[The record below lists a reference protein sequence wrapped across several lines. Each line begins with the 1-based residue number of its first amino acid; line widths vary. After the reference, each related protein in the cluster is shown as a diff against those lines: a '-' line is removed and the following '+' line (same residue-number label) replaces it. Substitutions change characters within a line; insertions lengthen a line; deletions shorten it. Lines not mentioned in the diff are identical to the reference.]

1 MHLWYNVNS
10 KKEKND
16 TTLFPMLS
24 FFKELKCMNIT
35 ITGRKFNLK
44 DSFRDYAEQ
53 KMKKIQRIFG
63 DDADAKITVTVEK
76 EWQTVETT
84 LRKDGIVYRAE
95 CSAPMMEEALDKTID
110 DLVRKL
116 RKNKTR
122 VEKKLKEVTFEL
134 PPDDNE
140 TEEEGEI
147 RIVRNKHFPVKPMDA
162 EEAVL
167 QMNLIGHQF
176 FMFRD
181 MHSCEINVV
190 YRRKDGNYGLLC
202 PEN

>member
-1 MHLWYNVNS
+1 
-10 KKEKND
+10 
-16 TTLFPMLS
+16 
-24 FFKELKCMNIT
+24 MNIM

-63 DDADAKITVTVEK
+63 DEADVKITVTVEK

-84 LRKDGIVYRAE
+84 VKKDGVLYRAE
-95 CSAPMMEEALDKTID
+95 CSADRMEDAIDKTID

-122 VEKKLKEVTFEL
+122 IEKKLRDVAPEIPE
-134 PPDDNE
+134 PISE
-140 TEEEGEI
+140 EGEEGEI
-147 RIVRNKHFPVKPMDA
+147 KIVKSKHFPIKPMDA

-176 FMFRD
+176 FMFRNMD
-181 MHSCEINVV
+181 SGEINVV
-190 YRRKDGNYGLLC
+190 YRRKDGNYGLLA
-202 PEN
+202 PEE

>member
-1 MHLWYNVNS
+1 
-10 KKEKND
+10 
-16 TTLFPMLS
+16 
-24 FFKELKCMNIT
+24 MNNMN
-35 ITGRKFNLK
+35 TGRKFNLK

-63 DDADAKITVTVEK
+63 DEADVKITVTVEK

-84 LRKDGIVYRAE
+84 VKKDGVLYRAE
-95 CSAPMMEEALDKTID
+95 CSADRMEDALDKTID

-122 VEKKLKEVTFEL
+122 IEKKLRDVAPEIPE
-134 PPDDNE
+134 PISE
-140 TEEEGEI
+140 EGEEGEI
-147 RIVRNKHFPVKPMDA
+147 KIVKSKHFPIKPMDA

-176 FMFRD
+176 FMFRNMD
-181 MHSCEINVV
+181 SGEINVV
-190 YRRKDGNYGLLC
+190 YRRKDGNYGLLA
-202 PEN
+202 PEK

>member
-1 MHLWYNVNS
+1 
-10 KKEKND
+10 
-16 TTLFPMLS
+16 
-24 FFKELKCMNIT
+24 MNIM

-63 DDADAKITVTVEK
+63 DEADVKITVTVEK

-84 LRKDGIVYRAE
+84 VKKDGVLYRAE
-95 CSAPMMEEALDKTID
+95 CSADRMEDALDKTID

-122 VEKKLKEVTFEL
+122 IEKKLRDVAPEIPEPISEEV
-134 PPDDNE
+134 
-140 TEEEGEI
+140 EEVEI
-147 RIVRNKHFPVKPMDA
+147 KIVKSKHFPIKPMDA

-176 FMFRD
+176 FMFRNMD
-181 MHSCEINVV
+181 SGEINVV
-190 YRRKDGNYGLLC
+190 YRRKDGNYGLLA
-202 PEN
+202 PEE

>member
-1 MHLWYNVNS
+1 M
-10 KKEKND
+10 
-16 TTLFPMLS
+16 
-24 FFKELKCMNIT
+24 

-63 DDADAKITVTVEK
+63 DEADVKITVTVEK

-84 LRKDGIVYRAE
+84 VKKDGVLYRAE
-95 CSAPMMEEALDKTID
+95 CSADRMEDALDKTID

-122 VEKKLKEVTFEL
+122 IEKKLRDVAPEIPE
-134 PPDDNE
+134 PISE
-140 TEEEGEI
+140 EGEEGEI
-147 RIVRNKHFPVKPMDA
+147 KIVKSKHFPIKPMDA

-176 FMFRD
+176 FMFRNMD
-181 MHSCEINVV
+181 SGEINVV
-190 YRRKDGNYGLLC
+190 YRRKDGNYGLLA
-202 PEN
+202 PEE

>member
-1 MHLWYNVNS
+1 
-10 KKEKND
+10 
-16 TTLFPMLS
+16 
-24 FFKELKCMNIT
+24 MNIM

-63 DDADAKITVTVEK
+63 DEADVKITVTVEK

-84 LRKDGIVYRAE
+84 VKKDGVLYRAE
-95 CSAPMMEEALDKTID
+95 CSADRMEDALDKTID

-122 VEKKLKEVTFEL
+122 IDKKLRDVAPEIPE
-134 PPDDNE
+134 PIS
-140 TEEEGEI
+140 EEGEEVEI
-147 RIVRNKHFPVKPMDA
+147 KIVKSKHFPIKPMDA

-176 FMFRD
+176 FMFRNMD
-181 MHSCEINVV
+181 SGEINVV
-190 YRRKDGNYGLLC
+190 YRRKDGNYGLLA
-202 PEN
+202 PEE

>member
-1 MHLWYNVNS
+1 
-10 KKEKND
+10 
-16 TTLFPMLS
+16 
-24 FFKELKCMNIT
+24 MNIM

-63 DDADAKITVTVEK
+63 DEADVKITVTVEK

-84 LRKDGIVYRAE
+84 VKKDEVLYRAE
-95 CSAPMMEEALDKTID
+95 CSADRMEDALDKTID

-122 VEKKLKEVTFEL
+122 IEKKLRDVAPEIPE
-134 PPDDNE
+134 PISE
-140 TEEEGEI
+140 EGEEGEI
-147 RIVRNKHFPVKPMDA
+147 KIVKSKHFPIKPMDA

-176 FMFRD
+176 FMFRNMD
-181 MHSCEINVV
+181 SGEINVV
-190 YRRKDGNYGLLC
+190 YRRKDGNYGLLA
-202 PEN
+202 PEK

>member
-1 MHLWYNVNS
+1 
-10 KKEKND
+10 
-16 TTLFPMLS
+16 
-24 FFKELKCMNIT
+24 MNIM

-63 DDADAKITVTVEK
+63 DEADVKITVTVEK

-84 LRKDGIVYRAE
+84 VKKDGVLYRAE
-95 CSAPMMEEALDKTID
+95 CSADRMEDALDKTID

-122 VEKKLKEVTFEL
+122 IEKKLRDVA
-134 PPDDNE
+134 PE
-140 TEEEGEI
+140 TPEPISEEGEEGEI
-147 RIVRNKHFPVKPMDA
+147 KIVKSKHFPIKPMDA

-176 FMFRD
+176 FMFRNMD
-181 MHSCEINVV
+181 SGEINVV
-190 YRRKDGNYGLLC
+190 YRRKDGNYGLLA
-202 PEN
+202 PEE

>member
-1 MHLWYNVNS
+1 
-10 KKEKND
+10 
-16 TTLFPMLS
+16 
-24 FFKELKCMNIT
+24 MNIM

-63 DDADAKITVTVEK
+63 DEADVKITVTVEK

-84 LRKDGIVYRAE
+84 VKKDGVLYRAE
-95 CSAPMMEEALDKTID
+95 CSADRMEDALDKTID

-122 VEKKLKEVTFEL
+122 IEKKLRDVAPEIPE
-134 PPDDNE
+134 PISE
-140 TEEEGEI
+140 EGEEGEI
-147 RIVRNKHFPVKPMDA
+147 KIVKSKHFPIKPMDV

-176 FMFRD
+176 FMFRNMD
-181 MHSCEINVV
+181 SGEINVV
-190 YRRKDGNYGLLC
+190 YRRKDGNYGLLA
-202 PEN
+202 PEE

>member
-1 MHLWYNVNS
+1 
-10 KKEKND
+10 
-16 TTLFPMLS
+16 
-24 FFKELKCMNIT
+24 MNIM

-44 DSFRDYAEQ
+44 DSFRDYAKQ

-63 DDADAKITVTVEK
+63 DEADVKITVTVEK

-84 LRKDGIVYRAE
+84 VKKDGVLYRAE
-95 CSAPMMEEALDKTID
+95 CSADRMEDALDKTID

-122 VEKKLKEVTFEL
+122 IEKKLRDVAPEIPE
-134 PPDDNE
+134 PIS
-140 TEEEGEI
+140 EEGEEVEI
-147 RIVRNKHFPVKPMDA
+147 KIVKSKHFPIKPMDA

-176 FMFRD
+176 FMFRNMD
-181 MHSCEINVV
+181 SGEINVV
-190 YRRKDGNYGLLC
+190 YRRKDGNYGLLA
-202 PEN
+202 PEE

>member
-1 MHLWYNVNS
+1 
-10 KKEKND
+10 
-16 TTLFPMLS
+16 
-24 FFKELKCMNIT
+24 MNIM

-63 DDADAKITVTVEK
+63 DEADVKITVTVEK

-84 LRKDGIVYRAE
+84 VKKDGVLYRAE
-95 CSAPMMEEALDKTID
+95 CSADRMEDALDKTID

-122 VEKKLKEVTFEL
+122 IEKKLRDMAPEIPE
-134 PPDDNE
+134 PISE
-140 TEEEGEI
+140 EGEEGEI
-147 RIVRNKHFPVKPMDA
+147 MIVKSKHFPIKPMDA

-176 FMFRD
+176 FMFRNMD
-181 MHSCEINVV
+181 SGEINVV
-190 YRRKDGNYGLLC
+190 YRRKDGNYGLLA
-202 PEN
+202 PEE

>member
-1 MHLWYNVNS
+1 
-10 KKEKND
+10 
-16 TTLFPMLS
+16 
-24 FFKELKCMNIT
+24 MNIM

-63 DDADAKITVTVEK
+63 DEADVKITVTVEK

-84 LRKDGIVYRAE
+84 VKKDGVLYRAE
-95 CSAPMMEEALDKTID
+95 CSADRMEDALDKTID

-122 VEKKLKEVTFEL
+122 IEKKLRDVAPEIPE
-134 PPDDNE
+134 PISE
-140 TEEEGEI
+140 EGEEGEI
-147 RIVRNKHFPVKPMDA
+147 KIVKSKHFPIKPMDA

-176 FMFRD
+176 FMFRNMD
-181 MHSCEINVV
+181 SGEINVV
-190 YRRKDGNYGLLC
+190 YRRKDGNYGLLA
-202 PEN
+202 PEE

>member
-1 MHLWYNVNS
+1 
-10 KKEKND
+10 
-16 TTLFPMLS
+16 
-24 FFKELKCMNIT
+24 MNIM

-63 DDADAKITVTVEK
+63 DEADVKITVTVEK

-84 LRKDGIVYRAE
+84 VKKDGVLYRAE
-95 CSAPMMEEALDKTID
+95 CSADRMEDALDKTID

-122 VEKKLKEVTFEL
+122 IEKKLRDVAPEIPE
-134 PPDDNE
+134 PISE
-140 TEEEGEI
+140 EGEEGEI
-147 RIVRNKHFPVKPMDA
+147 KIVKSKHFPIKPMDA

-176 FMFRD
+176 FMFRNMD
-181 MHSCEINVV
+181 SGEINVV
-190 YRRKDGNYGLLC
+190 YRRKDGNFGLLA
-202 PEN
+202 PEE

>member
-1 MHLWYNVNS
+1 
-10 KKEKND
+10 
-16 TTLFPMLS
+16 
-24 FFKELKCMNIT
+24 MNIM
-35 ITGRKFNLK
+35 ITGRKFNLT

-63 DDADAKITVTVEK
+63 DEADVKITVTVEK

-84 LRKDGIVYRAE
+84 VKKDGVLYRAE
-95 CSAPMMEEALDKTID
+95 CSADRMEDALDKTID

-122 VEKKLKEVTFEL
+122 IEKKLRDVAPEIPE
-134 PPDDNE
+134 PISE
-140 TEEEGEI
+140 EGEEGEI
-147 RIVRNKHFPVKPMDA
+147 KIVKSKHFPIKPMDA

-176 FMFRD
+176 FMFRNMD
-181 MHSCEINVV
+181 SGEINVV
-190 YRRKDGNYGLLC
+190 YRRKDGNYGLLA
-202 PEN
+202 PEE

>member
-1 MHLWYNVNS
+1 MIIVILYKQGKRIS
-10 KKEKND
+10 FDFFFSD
-16 TTLFPMLS
+16 TFS
-24 FFKELKCMNIT
+24 KELKCMNIM

-63 DDADAKITVTVEK
+63 DEADVKITVTVEK

-84 LRKDGIVYRAE
+84 VKKDGVLYRAE
-95 CSAPMMEEALDKTID
+95 CSADRMEDALDKTID

-122 VEKKLKEVTFEL
+122 IEKKLRDVAPEIPE
-134 PPDDNE
+134 PISE
-140 TEEEGEI
+140 EGEEGEI
-147 RIVRNKHFPVKPMDA
+147 KIVKSKHFPIKPMDA

-176 FMFRD
+176 FMFRNMD
-181 MHSCEINVV
+181 SGEINVV
-190 YRRKDGNYGLLC
+190 YRRKDGNYGLLA
-202 PEN
+202 PEE

>member
-1 MHLWYNVNS
+1 
-10 KKEKND
+10 
-16 TTLFPMLS
+16 
-24 FFKELKCMNIT
+24 MNIM

-63 DDADAKITVTVEK
+63 DEADVKITVTVEK

-84 LRKDGIVYRAE
+84 VKKDGVLYRAE
-95 CSAPMMEEALDKTID
+95 CSADRMEDALDKTID

-122 VEKKLKEVTFEL
+122 IEKKLRDVAPEIPE
-134 PPDDNE
+134 PISE
-140 TEEEGEI
+140 EGEEGEI
-147 RIVRNKHFPVKPMDA
+147 KIVKSKHFPIKPMDA

-176 FMFRD
+176 FMFRNMD
-181 MHSCEINVV
+181 SGKINVV
-190 YRRKDGNYGLLC
+190 YRRKDGNYGLLA
-202 PEN
+202 PEE

>member
-1 MHLWYNVNS
+1 
-10 KKEKND
+10 
-16 TTLFPMLS
+16 
-24 FFKELKCMNIT
+24 MNIM

-63 DDADAKITVTVEK
+63 DEADVKITVTVEK

-84 LRKDGIVYRAE
+84 VKKDGVLYRAE
-95 CSAPMMEEALDKTID
+95 CSADRMEDALDKTID

-122 VEKKLKEVTFEL
+122 IEKKLRDVAPEIPE
-134 PPDDNE
+134 PISE
-140 TEEEGEI
+140 EGEEGEI
-147 RIVRNKHFPVKPMDA
+147 KIVKSKHFPIKPMDA

-181 MHSCEINVV
+181 MHSGEINVV

>member
-1 MHLWYNVNS
+1 
-10 KKEKND
+10 
-16 TTLFPMLS
+16 
-24 FFKELKCMNIT
+24 MNIM

-63 DDADAKITVTVEK
+63 DKADVKITVTVEK

-84 LRKDGIVYRAE
+84 VKKDGVLYRAE
-95 CSAPMMEEALDKTID
+95 CSADRMEDALDKTID

-122 VEKKLKEVTFEL
+122 IEKKLRDVAPEIPE
-134 PPDDNE
+134 PISE
-140 TEEEGEI
+140 EGEEGEI
-147 RIVRNKHFPVKPMDA
+147 KIVKSKHFPIKPMDA

-176 FMFRD
+176 FMFRNMD
-181 MHSCEINVV
+181 SGEINVV
-190 YRRKDGNYGLLC
+190 YRRKDGNYGLLA
-202 PEN
+202 PEE

>member
-1 MHLWYNVNS
+1 
-10 KKEKND
+10 
-16 TTLFPMLS
+16 
-24 FFKELKCMNIT
+24 MNIM

-44 DSFRDYAEQ
+44 DSFRDYAEK

-63 DDADAKITVTVEK
+63 DEADVKITVTVEK

-84 LRKDGIVYRAE
+84 VKKDGVLYRAE
-95 CSAPMMEEALDKTID
+95 CSADRMEDALDKTID

-122 VEKKLKEVTFEL
+122 IEKKLRDVAPEIPE
-134 PPDDNE
+134 PISE
-140 TEEEGEI
+140 EGEEGEI
-147 RIVRNKHFPVKPMDA
+147 KIVKSKHFPIKPMDA

-176 FMFRD
+176 FMFRNMD
-181 MHSCEINVV
+181 SGEINVV
-190 YRRKDGNYGLLC
+190 YRRKDGNYGLLA
-202 PEN
+202 PEE

>member
-1 MHLWYNVNS
+1 
-10 KKEKND
+10 
-16 TTLFPMLS
+16 
-24 FFKELKCMNIT
+24 MNIM
-35 ITGRKFNLK
+35 ISGRKFNLK

-63 DDADAKITVTVEK
+63 DEADVKITVTVEK

-84 LRKDGIVYRAE
+84 VKKDGVLYRAE
-95 CSAPMMEEALDKTID
+95 CSADRMEDALDKTID

-122 VEKKLKEVTFEL
+122 IEKKLRDVAPEIPE
-134 PPDDNE
+134 PISE
-140 TEEEGEI
+140 EGEEGEI
-147 RIVRNKHFPVKPMDA
+147 KIVKSKHFPIKPMDA

-176 FMFRD
+176 FMFRNMD
-181 MHSCEINVV
+181 SGEINVV
-190 YRRKDGNYGLLC
+190 YRRKDGNYGLLA
-202 PEN
+202 PEE

>member
-1 MHLWYNVNS
+1 
-10 KKEKND
+10 
-16 TTLFPMLS
+16 
-24 FFKELKCMNIT
+24 MNIM

-63 DDADAKITVTVEK
+63 DEADVKITVTVEK

-84 LRKDGIVYRAE
+84 VKKDGVLYRAE
-95 CSAPMMEEALDKTID
+95 CSADRMEDALDKTID

-122 VEKKLKEVTFEL
+122 IEKKLRDVAPEIPE
-134 PPDDNE
+134 PIS
-140 TEEEGEI
+140 EEGEEVEI
-147 RIVRNKHFPVKPMDA
+147 KIVKSKHFPIKPMDA

-176 FMFRD
+176 FMFRNMD
-181 MHSCEINVV
+181 SGEINVV
-190 YRRKDGNYGLLC
+190 YRRKDGNYGLLA
-202 PEN
+202 PEE

>member
-1 MHLWYNVNS
+1 
-10 KKEKND
+10 
-16 TTLFPMLS
+16 
-24 FFKELKCMNIT
+24 MNIM

-63 DDADAKITVTVEK
+63 DEADVKITVTMEK

-84 LRKDGIVYRAE
+84 VKKDGVLYRAE
-95 CSAPMMEEALDKTID
+95 CSADRMEDALDKTID

-122 VEKKLKEVTFEL
+122 IEKKLRDVAPEIPE
-134 PPDDNE
+134 PISE
-140 TEEEGEI
+140 EGEEGEI
-147 RIVRNKHFPVKPMDA
+147 KIVKSKHFPIKPMDA

-176 FMFRD
+176 FMFRNMD
-181 MHSCEINVV
+181 SGEINVV
-190 YRRKDGNYGLLC
+190 YRRKDGNYGLLA
-202 PEN
+202 PEE

>member
-1 MHLWYNVNS
+1 
-10 KKEKND
+10 
-16 TTLFPMLS
+16 
-24 FFKELKCMNIT
+24 MNIM

-63 DDADAKITVTVEK
+63 DEADVKITVTVEK

-84 LRKDGIVYRAE
+84 VKKDGVLYRAE
-95 CSAPMMEEALDKTID
+95 CSADRMEDALDKTID

-122 VEKKLKEVTFEL
+122 IEKKLRDVAPEIPE
-134 PPDDNE
+134 PISE
-140 TEEEGEI
+140 EGEEGEI
-147 RIVRNKHFPVKPMDA
+147 KIVKSKHFPIKPMDA

-176 FMFRD
+176 FMFRNMD
-181 MHSCEINVV
+181 SGEINVV
-190 YRRKDGNYGLLC
+190 YRRKDGNYGLLA
-202 PEN
+202 PEK

>member
-1 MHLWYNVNS
+1 
-10 KKEKND
+10 
-16 TTLFPMLS
+16 
-24 FFKELKCMNIT
+24 MNIM

-63 DDADAKITVTVEK
+63 DEADVKITVTVEK

-84 LRKDGIVYRAE
+84 VKKDGVLYGGE
-95 CSAPMMEEALDKTID
+95 WSADRMEDALDKTID

-122 VEKKLKEVTFEL
+122 IEKKLRDVAPEIPE
-134 PPDDNE
+134 PISE
-140 TEEEGEI
+140 EGEEGEI
-147 RIVRNKHFPVKPMDA
+147 KIVKSKHFPIKPMDA

-176 FMFRD
+176 FMFRNMD
-181 MHSCEINVV
+181 SGEINVV
-190 YRRKDGNYGLLC
+190 YRRKDGNYGLLA
-202 PEN
+202 PEE

>member
-1 MHLWYNVNS
+1 
-10 KKEKND
+10 
-16 TTLFPMLS
+16 
-24 FFKELKCMNIT
+24 MNIM

-63 DDADAKITVTVEK
+63 DEADVKITVTVEK

-84 LRKDGIVYRAE
+84 VKKDGVLYRAE
-95 CSAPMMEEALDKTID
+95 CSADRMEDALDKTID

-116 RKNKTR
+116 GKNKTR
-122 VEKKLKEVTFEL
+122 IEKKLRDVAPEIPE
-134 PPDDNE
+134 PISE
-140 TEEEGEI
+140 EGEEGEI
-147 RIVRNKHFPVKPMDA
+147 KIVKSKHFPIKPMDA

-176 FMFRD
+176 FMFRNMD
-181 MHSCEINVV
+181 SGEINVV
-190 YRRKDGNYGLLC
+190 YRRKDGNYGLLA
-202 PEN
+202 PEE

>member
-1 MHLWYNVNS
+1 
-10 KKEKND
+10 
-16 TTLFPMLS
+16 
-24 FFKELKCMNIT
+24 MNIM

-44 DSFRDYAEQ
+44 DSFSDYAEQ

-63 DDADAKITVTVEK
+63 DEADVKITVTVEK

-84 LRKDGIVYRAE
+84 VKKDGVLYRAE
-95 CSAPMMEEALDKTID
+95 CSADRMEDALDKTID

-122 VEKKLKEVTFEL
+122 IEKKLRDMAPEIPE
-134 PPDDNE
+134 PISE
-140 TEEEGEI
+140 EGEEGEI
-147 RIVRNKHFPVKPMDA
+147 KIVKSKHFPIKPMDA

-176 FMFRD
+176 FMFRNMD
-181 MHSCEINVV
+181 SGEINVV
-190 YRRKDGNYGLLC
+190 YRRKDGNYGLLA
-202 PEN
+202 PEE

>member
-1 MHLWYNVNS
+1 
-10 KKEKND
+10 
-16 TTLFPMLS
+16 
-24 FFKELKCMNIT
+24 MNIM

-63 DDADAKITVTVEK
+63 DEADVKITVTVEK

-84 LRKDGIVYRAE
+84 VKKDGVLYRAE
-95 CSAPMMEEALDKTID
+95 CSADRMEDALDKTID

-122 VEKKLKEVTFEL
+122 IEKKLRDVAPEIPE
-134 PPDDNE
+134 PISE
-140 TEEEGEI
+140 EGEEGEI
-147 RIVRNKHFPVKPMDA
+147 KIVKSKHFPIKPMDA

-176 FMFRD
+176 FMFRN
-181 MHSCEINVV
+181 MNSGEINVV
-190 YRRKDGNYGLLC
+190 YRRKDGNYGLLA
-202 PEN
+202 PEE

>member
-1 MHLWYNVNS
+1 
-10 KKEKND
+10 
-16 TTLFPMLS
+16 
-24 FFKELKCMNIT
+24 MNIM

-63 DDADAKITVTVEK
+63 DEADVKITVTVEK

-84 LRKDGIVYRAE
+84 VKKDGVLYRAE
-95 CSAPMMEEALDKTID
+95 CSADRMDDALDKTID

-122 VEKKLKEVTFEL
+122 IEKKLRDVAPEIPE
-134 PPDDNE
+134 PISE
-140 TEEEGEI
+140 EGEEGEI
-147 RIVRNKHFPVKPMDA
+147 KIVKSKHFPIKPMDA

-176 FMFRD
+176 FMFRNMD
-181 MHSCEINVV
+181 SGEINVV
-190 YRRKDGNYGLLC
+190 YRRKDGNYGLLA
-202 PEN
+202 PEE

>member
-1 MHLWYNVNS
+1 
-10 KKEKND
+10 
-16 TTLFPMLS
+16 
-24 FFKELKCMNIT
+24 MNIMF
-35 ITGRKFNLK
+35 TGRKFNLK

-63 DDADAKITVTVEK
+63 DEADVKITVTVEK

-84 LRKDGIVYRAE
+84 VKKDGVLYRAE
-95 CSAPMMEEALDKTID
+95 CSADRMEDALDKTID

-122 VEKKLKEVTFEL
+122 IEKKLRDVAPEIPE
-134 PPDDNE
+134 PISE
-140 TEEEGEI
+140 EGEEGEI
-147 RIVRNKHFPVKPMDA
+147 KIVKSKHFPIKPMDA

-176 FMFRD
+176 FMFRNMD
-181 MHSCEINVV
+181 SGEINVV
-190 YRRKDGNYGLLC
+190 YRRKDGNYGLLA
-202 PEN
+202 PEE